1 MGGTHRALAH
11 TTPGT
16 CTAQSGPGPGPR
28 HMHTR
33 AVISVISDYRWLADW
48 SDQVQWCYKQHLF
61 TGIIL
66 FHKKYSDFI
75 PACILKNMYVNCKG
89 YFMHGIGVPETI
101 YLYLYFCDEWKGH
114 YFLLLL
120 YSQVDL
126 LVPYFLIISTCR
138 TLSSICKQQS
148 KRFNRLYISCHCAD
162 TFMSIFQHLELFDS
176 WLLVHCW
183 CLELRSAGGPSHAA
197 GPWAVNI

>member
-1 MGGTHRALAH
+1 M
-11 TTPGT
+11 
-16 CTAQSGPGPGPR
+16 C
-28 HMHTR
+28 
-33 AVISVISDYRWLADW
+33 
-48 SDQVQWCYKQHLF
+48 
-61 TGIIL
+61 
-66 FHKKYSDFI
+66 
-75 PACILKNMYVNCKG
+75 VNCKG

-101 YLYLYFCDEWKGH
+101 YLYFCDEWKGH

-183 CLELRSAGGPSHAA
+183 CLELRSAGGPQPRCWTLDCKYLTLYVCLPLRHVQTLLTVRCWLLTSILTLLTLSTRT
-197 GPWAVNI
+197 VNQECWST